1 MIAYQSLAVECP
13 KEEDCCSIFRIMKT
27 ELVYNFIMSL
37 VIYIYILMLNFI
49 TLKIFFQ
56 YEFYDSST
64 QFLVIFD
71 IIDLS

>member
-27 ELVYNFIMSL
+27 ELVYNFLMFL
-37 VIYIYILMLNFI
+37 VIYIYFNVKFYNIND
-49 TLKIFFQ
+49 FFQ
-56 YEFYDSST
+56 YEFYASSV